1 MASLEQYL
9 NVPPRAYRGSG
20 RRTKA
25 ALVLILLAWV
35 GGFLVH
41 SRGPGTPR
49 INFIPG
55 DPEASRGPVSLA
67 VVARWCHAQPTI
79 ERINQ
84 LARVGDSGTTSLL
97 DLREAAT
104 SLGLSSRVVRLDP
117 SRGFP
122 WRLPMILYLHEN
134 HFVSALPIDE
144 TRAVLVDPPGT
155 PRVWDSRELA
165 NDWSGLALVV
175 ASTPEEATSALAR
188 AGFLKR

>member
-79 ERINQ
+79 GPCCVCASIHRW
-84 LARVGDSGTTSLL
+84 
-97 DLREAAT
+97 
-104 SLGLSSRVVRLDP
+104 SRTGSWP
-117 SRGFP
+117 QS
-122 WRLPMILYLHEN
+122 
-134 HFVSALPIDE
+134 
-144 TRAVLVDPPGT
+144 
-155 PRVWDSRELA
+155 
-165 NDWSGLALVV
+165 
-175 ASTPEEATSALAR
+175 
-188 AGFLKR
+188 